1 MHQKPSAGQAPQSPS
16 PGPTRPTRPS
26 RRALLAGLTG
36 AGAAALGGGALLGAA
51 PPAPAATPSAAPSG
65 RAAFGNTPIHP
76 DRLGIYAIPDIP
88 EQWRDW
94 DLTQGSL
101 AKLHSVLPGAWLRW
115 DNETGHRTD
124 DPASVETVV
133 ARAQAAGIPM
143 IITAS
148 ALDGYDN
155 WWAQGG
161 RQPEETI
168 RQIADGPYVAHAAD
182 LYRRYDNVRLVETIN
197 EPDTVWFV
205 ANPDDVGDYAYY
217 LDRLTEAMAGDT
229 AGILGPSTAFAEA
242 QILQHHLSRPEL
254 THLSYHTYAGWQ
266 GLREH
271 AGREV
276 YVTEYGDDR
285 VPPETATSPAYILGD
300 LWNAERAGKLSGDIR
315 MIFYVDLQAMMRA
328 DATENGHFT
337 FTGQL
342 RALIAYQGL
351 GAVSGSAWT
360 DPAVPEAMATDDG
373 AGRFAALLWNPS
385 PDAELSG
392 HTVRVPGSSLG
403 SADGLNVLTVL
414 NRRESA
420 AESAPLGG
428 QSRVRAEVSGGE
440 VAVTVDRLEPLAAVL
455 VTTDET
461 TALAD

>member
-1 MHQKPSAGQAPQSPS
+1 MPEKPSAAQAPQ
-16 PGPTRPTRPS
+16 RPQTPQDPASGPS

-36 AGAAALGGGALLGAA
+36 ATAAVLGGGLLGAA
-51 PPAPAATPSAAPSG
+51 TPAQAAERSG

-76 DRLGIYAIPDIP
+76 DRMGIYAIPDIP
-88 EQWRDW
+88 DQWRNW

-101 AKLHSVLPGAWLRW
+101 AKLHSVLPDAWLRW

-124 DPASVETVV
+124 DPESVETLVS
-133 ARAQAAGIPM
+133 RAQAAGLPM

-148 ALDGYDN
+148 AVDGYDN

-168 RQIADGPYVAHAAD
+168 RQIADSPYLAHTAD
-182 LYRRYDNVRLVETIN
+182 LYRRYDNVRFVETIN
-197 EPDTVWFV
+197 EVDTMWFV
-205 ANPDDVGDYAYY
+205 ANPDDVNDYAYY
-217 LDRLTEAMAGDT
+217 LDRLTAAMNGDT
-229 AGILGPSTAFAEA
+229 AGILGPSTAFAGA
-242 QILQHHLSRPEL
+242 KVLQHHLSRPDL
-254 THLSYHTYAGWQ
+254 THISYHTYAGWH

-271 AGREV
+271 DGREV

-285 VPPETATSPAYILGD
+285 VAPETAKSPAYILGD
-300 LWNAERAGKLSGDIR
+300 LWNAERAGKLSGGIR
-315 MIFYVDLQAMMRA
+315 MVFHVDLQNMMRA

-342 RALIAYQGL
+342 RVLIAYQGL
-351 GAVSGSAWT
+351 GAVSRSAWT

-385 PDAELSG
+385 SDTELSG
-392 HTVRVPGSSLG
+392 RTVRVPGSSLG
-403 SADGLNVLTVL
+403 SAAGLNVLTVL
-414 NRRESA
+414 NRRENA

-440 VAVTVDRLEPLAAVL
+440 VVVAVDRLEPLAAVL

-461 TALAD
+461 AELAN